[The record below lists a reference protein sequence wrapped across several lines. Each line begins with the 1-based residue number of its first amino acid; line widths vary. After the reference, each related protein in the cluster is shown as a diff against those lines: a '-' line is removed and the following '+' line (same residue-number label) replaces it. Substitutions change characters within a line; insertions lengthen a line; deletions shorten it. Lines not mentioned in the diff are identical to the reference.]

1 MKRTSSRS
9 PFSPTVS
16 GIDVAQWRLGLIAP
30 VIQNTYLETSEA
42 AYYRRITERPIQ
54 RPDGE
59 MVELSPNTLQKW
71 VSEYRKGGFEALL
84 PKARSDKGST
94 RVLPEEAKEEIRR
107 LLEKFPRLK
116 GQQICEHLKENGFV
130 AMTVS
135 ARSVQRYIRSNDLRN
150 PVLLQTKE
158 RKAFEAEE
166 FGEIWQ
172 ADTCY
177 FPYIEENGKS
187 RRAYCICILDD
198 HSRLVVASEI
208 FYEDTAANFQ
218 KVLKDAIATFGIP
231 RKLLLDNG
239 APYSNEQLSLICGTL
254 GIVIIHARPRD
265 GAEKGKQE
273 RYWRRVKEQLLF
285 GLDMS
290 EITSLRQF
298 NDVYK
303 EYVHKYNHSPHT
315 GINGKKPFD
324 RYEDSNAHLRRPESE
339 EWLSTCF
346 MNRVERK
353 VKGDATLTI
362 AKVQYDVPQQFIRCK
377 VEVRYVPN
385 DMSTACI
392 YSNGKKYPIRKT
404 NKVEN
409 AHTRRATTNLT
420 LEYSE
425 ASE

>member
-1 MKRTSSRS
+1 MTLKTSST
-9 PFSPTVS
+9 PEAA
-16 GIDVAQWRLGLIAP
+16 GIAVAQWRFGLIAP
-30 VIQNTYLETSEA
+30 VIQNTYIEVSES
-42 AYYRRITERPIQ
+42 AYYRRITEKPI
-54 RPDGE
+54 PDVSGNE
-59 MVELSPNTLQKW
+59 IWLKPNTLQKW
-71 VSEYRKGGFEALL
+71 VSEYRRYGFDALL
-84 PKARSDKGST
+84 PKARADKGTT
-94 RVLPEEAKEEIRR
+94 RVLSQEAKEEIHR

-116 GQQICEHLKENGFV
+116 GQQICEHLKEQGII

-135 ARSVQRYIRSNDLRN
+135 ARSVQRYIRENDLRN
-150 PVLLQTKE
+150 PVLIQPKD
-158 RKAFEAEE
+158 RKAFEAAE

-177 FPYIEENGKS
+177 FPYITEDGKS
-187 RRAYCICILDD
+187 RRCYCICILDD

-218 KVLKDAIATFGIP
+218 KVLKDAIAVYGIP

-273 RYWRRVKEQLLF
+273 RFWRRVKEQLLF

-290 EITSLRQF
+290 QITSLRCF
-298 NDVYK
+298 NDIYA
-303 EYVHKYNHSPHT
+303 EFIHKYNHTFHQ
-315 GINGKKPFD
+315 GIQEKPYE
-324 RYEDSNAHLRRPESE
+324 RYERTSGHLRKPESE
-339 EWLSTCF
+339 EWLSTAF
-346 MNRVERK
+346 MNRVTRK
-353 VKGDATLTI
+353 VKGDATVTI
-362 AKVQYDVPQQFIRCK
+362 SNIQYDVPQQFIRCK
-377 VEVRYVPN
+377 VEIRFIPN

-409 AHTRRATTNLT
+409 AHTRRATTNLV
-420 LEYSE
+420 LDYSKE
-425 ASE
+425 GT